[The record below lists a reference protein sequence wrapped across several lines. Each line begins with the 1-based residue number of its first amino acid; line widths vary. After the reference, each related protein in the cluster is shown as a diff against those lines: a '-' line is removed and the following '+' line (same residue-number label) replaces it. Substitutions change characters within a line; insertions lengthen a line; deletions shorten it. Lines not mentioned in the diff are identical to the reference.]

1 MILSKKQLILAKNIM
16 VLALVVFLMEFAFPA
31 QLLAAETDNLFASG
45 PALLSLSDG
54 IPGNEILAFKD
65 NMTIRPKQVRFVTI
79 TAYSSTVDQC
89 DSTPFITAHNT
100 SVRDGIIA
108 ANFLPFHTKVKIPEL
123 FGNKVFEVEDRMNQK
138 YSDRVDIW
146 MESREE
152 AIHFGAKFLK
162 IEVYD
167 SGVAVATLTQ

>member
-1 MILSKKQLILAKNIM
+1 MFYYQKQHNLAKK
-16 VLALVVFLMEFAFPA
+16 VLTLAFFVFLAEFTFP
-31 QLLAAETDNLFASG
+31 QHLLAAEAKINFATG
-45 PALLSLSDG
+45 PAKVVLSDG
-54 IPGNEILAFKD
+54 IIGNEILAFAN
-65 NMTIRPKQVRFVTI
+65 NMTVRPKNVRSVTI

-100 SVRDGIIA
+100 HVRDGVIA

-123 FGNKVFEVEDRMNQK
+123 FGDKVFEVEDRMNKK

-152 AIHFGAKFLK
+152 AIHFGAKFVR
-162 IEVYD
+162 IEIYD
-167 SGVAVATLTQ
+167 ADTEVAVLK